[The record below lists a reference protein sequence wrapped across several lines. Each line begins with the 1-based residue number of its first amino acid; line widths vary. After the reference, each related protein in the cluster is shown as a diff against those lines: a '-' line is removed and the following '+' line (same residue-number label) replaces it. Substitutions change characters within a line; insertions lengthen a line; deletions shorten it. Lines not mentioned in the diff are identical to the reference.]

1 MKTITAAEALRALAD
16 GKSIIS
22 NWDERP
28 AKIVGDFVKYPDGSG
43 VGLDGILGAKNLR
56 IYEEPKKKIE
66 VALYAY
72 LDWKEWRLSGHYY
85 EDDLSFKAVVSH
97 VRKFKRLDGTNG
109 TQDTTMLVDE
119 Y

>member
-1 MKTITAAEALRALAD
+1 MKTITQAEALRALAE

-22 NWDERP
+22 NWDEKP

-43 VGLDGILGAKNLR
+43 VGLDGMLEGNNLR
-56 IYEEPKKKIE
+56 IYEEPKQIKLS
-66 VALYAY
+66 LYAY
-72 LDWKEWRLSGHYY
+72 FYAGSWCVSSSYY
-85 EDDLSFKAVVSH
+85 KDESEFDTMMGNVDE
-97 VRKFKRLDGTNG
+97 FKRLDGTNG

>member
-1 MKTITAAEALRALAD
+1 MKTITVAEALRALAE

-22 NWDERP
+22 SWDERP

-43 VGLDGILGAKNLR
+43 VGLDGMLQGNNLR
-56 IYEEPKKKIE
+56 IYEEPKKQIK

-72 LDWKEWRLSGHYY
+72 FHGVSWGISGHYY
-85 EDDLSFKAVVSH
+85 KDDLAFEAVVQH
-97 VRKFKRLDGTNG
+97 TRLFKRLDGTNG